1 MTITILRSSSTTT
14 TTTSREMWAD
24 SNLIMKKEKQKN
36 RVDCVI

>member
-1 MTITILRSSSTTT
+1 MMIYNNNNRSTTT

-24 SNLIMKKEKQKN
+24 SNLIMKKEKEMN

>member
-1 MTITILRSSSTTT
+1 MMIYNNNNSSTT

-24 SNLIMKKEKQKN
+24 GNLIMKKEKEMN

>member
-1 MTITILRSSSTTT
+1 MIIYNNNNSGT

-24 SNLIMKKEKQKN
+24 SNLIMKKEKEMN

>member
-1 MTITILRSSSTTT
+1 MIYNNNNSSTLT

-24 SNLIMKKEKQKN
+24 SHLIIMKKEKEMN